1 MQSKKCK
8 EVLIISEMPDLVDS
22 FIDAVNDTPYYQTSN
37 LSFVTTFSHNTK
49 AIIYLYTDESSYEH
63 IQEKTSL
70 STIPGFIIQI
80 SDIGTTPIVRPRSS
94 YASIKHSDPYFH
106 VDLNSK
112 ISLEHALMQISHG
125 LETAYKLLNIKLTH
139 KGMKILKICSFVFSI
154 LSALLSLFLIF
165 TGGILAISRYSVEKR
180 WFAHSLLTSG
190 NLTFVMSFV
199 GFYGVKK
206 SGVKEY
212 LKIYALVLVINSAY
226 KIVLLVGL
234 KIYALVLVI
243 NSAYKIVLL
252 VGYVCMKWS
261 PEIHQII
268 IPEMCTCIIFELL
281 TAFIIC
287 LELSAVKTTLS
298 SSHILSIND

>member
-8 EVLIISEMPDLVDS
+8 EVLIISEIPDLIDS
-22 FIDAVNDTPYYQTSN
+22 FIEAVYDTPYYQTSN
-37 LSFVTTFSHNTK
+37 LSFVNTFSHNTK

-80 SDIGTTPIVRPRSS
+80 TSITTTPIIRPRSS
-94 YASIKHSDPYFH
+94 YASLKYSDPYFH

-112 ISLEHALMQISHG
+112 ISLEHALMQISHR
-125 LETAYKLLNIKLTH
+125 LETAYKLLNTKLSH
-139 KGMKILKICSFVFSI
+139 KGMKILKSCSFVFSI
-154 LSALLSLFLIF
+154 ISALLSLLLVF
-165 TGGILAISRYSVEKR
+165 TGGILAVSKHSVEKR

-190 NLTFVMSFV
+190 NLTFVISFV

-212 LKIYALVLVINSAY
+212 LKIYAWVLVINSAY
-226 KIVLLVGL
+226 KVVLL
-234 KIYALVLVI
+234 I
-243 NSAYKIVLL
+243 
-252 VGYVCMKWS
+252 GYICMEWS
-261 PEIHQII
+261 PDIHAIIVPEI
-268 IPEMCTCIIFELL
+268 CTCIVFEIL